1 VAALRSGKVNL
12 AVHAV
17 IARHV
22 PLNERSEVVTA
33 VAAYSLR
40 PKDLEALFVALGW
53 RSLADLGPEYR
64 QRRLLLLAW
73 ACGILNGLP
82 SGPPKDRIRQLAL
95 QLPLTFGTGPRP
107 ALAAR

>member
-40 PKDLEALFVALGW
+40 PRDLEALFVALGW